1 MLTSSSAPT
10 APASPPLVLSTST
23 ARPAAEARAALAT
36 KLFTRSIAREHGFEP
51 LRVDGALPP
60 ALRGT
65 LVRNGP
71 GLFEQFGQRYPHA
84 FEADGLIT
92 AVRFDGDGARGACR
106 LTASAGLTAE
116 RTAGK
121 VLYGTGLSWP
131 RRFANAM
138 RGRTKNTAN
147 THVVP
152 WQGRLLALMEA
163 ARPTELRL
171 TDDDVVTVGETD
183 LDGVIGAALTAHPH
197 RVAAR
202 ATTYGYGVEYGR
214 QSKIVAYALP
224 DVGAARRLGAID
236 VGFAPMLHDFIATER
251 HLVWLLSPAA
261 VHVPRMLLQ
270 LGNFEQLFGWRPELG
285 TEVIVMPIDEP
296 ARVTRFSVDAFYQW
310 HFANAFERGN
320 ELVIDYV
327 RYPDF
332 ASFYDLSDGRR
343 SGGLGQG
350 RLHRAT
356 VDVASKRFASEQLL
370 DGGVEFPRIH
380 PAREGQAHGVTWLAA
395 GDLQGLVM
403 RRDDGRVQRWRA
415 DVDEAVTEPV
425 FVPRPGG
432 GAEDDGWV
440 LTLVQDGRAD
450 ASCLAVLDAARI
462 EAGPIARVWFDHPV
476 PITFHGSWLPA

>member
-1 MLTSSSAPT
+1 MLTSSTTPATSPPPRPLSTPARPT
-10 APASPPLVLSTST
+10 AEV
-23 ARPAAEARAALAT
+23 RAALAT
-36 KLFTRSIAREHGFEP
+36 TLFTRSIEREHGFEP
-51 LRVDGALPP
+51 LRVDGVLPP

-71 GLFEQFGQRYPHA
+71 GLFGQFGQRYPHA

-116 RTAGK
+116 RAAGK

-131 RRFANAM
+131 RRFLNAQ
-138 RGRTKNTAN
+138 RGRSKNTAN

-183 LDGVIGAALTAHPH
+183 LDGVIGAALSAHPH

-202 ATTYGYGVEYGR
+202 ASTFGYGVEYGR

-224 DVGAARRLGAID
+224 DVGPARRLGSID

-261 VHVPRMLLQ
+261 VNVPRMLLQ

-285 TEVIVMPIDEP
+285 TEVLVMPIDQP
-296 ARVTRFSVDAFYQW
+296 DRVTRFSVEAFYQW
-310 HFANAFERGN
+310 HFANAFERGG

-332 ASFYDLSDGRR
+332 SSFYDLSDGRR
-343 SGGLGQG
+343 AGGLGQG

-356 VDVASKRFASEQLL
+356 IDVAAKRFASEQIL

-395 GDLQGLVM
+395 GDLQGVLA
-403 RRDDGRVQRWRA
+403 RHGDGRVQRWRA
-415 DVDEAVTEPV
+415 EVDEAVSEPV
-425 FVPRPGG
+425 FVPRPDGT
-432 GAEDDGWV
+432 AEDDGWV
-440 LTLVQDGRAD
+440 LTLVPDGRVD
-450 ASCLAVLDAARI
+450 ASYLAVLDAARL
-462 EAGPIARVWFDHPV
+462 EAGPIARVWFDHAV